1 MKSIK
6 EKEMLVKL
14 AKSLGQEIDDSI
26 VQEVTKHKKFE
37 NNIRES
43 IRSNIFEDLSKALAD
58 LKQEADRVSVEN
70 NFPLPPSLDD
80 LDLIVSEE
88 EVNDLVPTKH
98 EETPSKTS
106 TSPLAQLAAEAITAS
121 TKRDSF
127 QQPDPLLVA
136 PDVNSIQKKI
146 RYLEQWIAKVSM
158 AGQGSGETRF
168 LRLDDVNKNSFAAR
182 DTHKILRYRP
192 NNISAYDEVFFG
204 NLSGDQGP
212 IYSMQYDVTGYT
224 GNANVGPG
232 LTYYDPE
239 RDTLEILHKDGNR
252 TYTGLDNYIRVQNN
266 GSGGTITKGT
276 LLQFSGVDATN
287 VIPLAKP
294 YINNANALPLYVI
307 GVAANT
313 ISPNSIN
320 RAMILGELEDVD
332 TTGSVSNENWQVGDL
347 LWSNPSIPGTLTKVK
362 PTAPNVV
369 ISVASVTKVGIT
381 DGRLL
386 VRPTIWPRLHYG
398 SFSDST
404 NQFANVINTPYA
416 VRFDTTDIA
425 SGHYIENSSN
435 VVALNSGLYNYQFS
449 MQVISTNA
457 SQKEIYVWYRQ
468 NGVDVPNSASRVT
481 IVGNGVYSVLSWN
494 FIHSMNANDKFTL
507 MWAVSDTTVYINAPQ
522 ATSFCPAVPSVLLS
536 VNEVA
541 L

>member
-58 LKQEADRVSVEN
+58 LKHEADRVSVEN

-80 LDLIVSEE
+80 LDLIIAEE
-88 EVNDLVPTKH
+88 KENVLVQPQA
-98 EETPSKTS
+98 EEPPPEPSIN
-106 TSPLAQLAAEAITAS
+106 PLAELAAEAITAS
-121 TKRDSF
+121 AKRDSF

-136 PDVNSIQKKI
+136 PDINSIQKKI

-168 LRLDDVNKNSFAAR
+168 LRLDDVNKNSYAAR

-224 GNANVGPG
+224 GNANLGPG

-287 VIPLAKP
+287 VVPLAKP

-332 TTGSVSNENWQVGDL
+332 TTGSMSNETWHVGDL

-369 ISVASVTKVGIT
+369 ISVASVTKVGTT

-386 VRPTIWPRLHYG
+386 VRPTIWPRLRYG
-398 SFSDST
+398 DFYSIYTQSALAT
-404 NQFANVINTPYA
+404 NQDTMATLSNTL
-416 VRFDTTDIA
+416 IS
-425 SGHYIENSSN
+425 SGFTLSSN
-435 VVALNSGLYNYQFS
+435 TIVAFDSGLYKF
-449 MQVISTNA
+449 QVRAQLTSSSSNSKSIILWYKKNGISIPYSSIRQSIAENGGYATITNFQLISLDA
-457 SQKEIYVWYRQ
+457 GDNVSIHF
-468 NGVDVPNSASRVT
+468 AVT
-481 IVGNGVYSVLSWN
+481 
-494 FIHSMNANDKFTL
+494 
-507 MWAVSDTTVYINAPQ
+507 DTTLSIDSPTIFDGAP
-522 ATSFCPAVPSVLLS
+522 SIPSVQLTIT
-536 VNEVA
+536 EAA